1 MYCLQ
6 GLMMPQTNTLILPAL
21 GKPHILVVY
30 YLVSSFECWIATD
43 N

>member
-6 GLMMPQTNTLILPAL
+6 GLMMPQANTLILPAM
-21 GKPHILVVY
+21 GKQLILVVS